1 MTSRHFFVVVHPS
14 IHPPCGFLQESSRAD
29 DGDFYLFEVSANR
42 RLYIVCRDR
51 KIGADGRG
59 KPVSQWRVVNIAK
72 ETCSRSYTDHRKE
85 SRSGPLTAI

>member
-59 KPVSQWRVVNIAK
+59 K
-72 ETCSRSYTDHRKE
+72 TCQSVACRKY
-85 SRSGPLTAI
+85 RKRNLQQLQQVLH